1 MREILFRG
9 MNENAEWIEGCLIT
23 APNYTCILQD
33 EDAVHPMDYPY
44 LDGEM
49 GTFDGKATPVNPE
62 TVCQFTGLT
71 DKNGV
76 KIFEGDI
83 VEGLFL
89 FGMSINAVATFKDGS
104 FGLKWYR
111 GSIEEFSAFS
121 CFHNVTFEVI
131 GNIFDNSELME
142 GGVEND

>member
-1 MREILFRG
+1 MREILFKG
-9 MNENAEWIEGCLIT
+9 KQLHNGEWIHGGIVERG
-23 APNYTCILQD
+23 
-33 EDAVHPMDYPY
+33 
-44 LDGEM
+44 
-49 GTFDGKATPVNPE
+49 GKAYIIGVSKRLRIDGIEVDPE

-71 DKNGV
+71 DKNSM
-76 KIFEGDI
+76 KIFEGD
-83 VEGLFL
+83 VVKGLFL

-131 GNIFDNSELME
+131 GNIFDNPELME
-142 GGVEND
+142 GGVSNET